1 MIKGVSVEDQDLE
14 VCNLRTDGATSVL
27 IEAGVLTEDDIVHL
41 PYDNTANSGMD
52 AMSPVITANPQVT
65 HWMLWSCNDDGVLGA
80 WRALQNSGISADNV
94 IGVGINGQLAA
105 EEFKKGEPSGLRA
118 SLMAQAKGH
127 GGTAV
132 EFIYNYVANGEE
144 IPQLT
149 FIPAAVM
156 TADNWAE
163 LTGQN

>member
-1 MIKGVSVEDQDLE
+1 M
-14 VCNLRTDGATSVL
+14 
-27 IEAGVLTEDDIVHL
+27 
-41 PYDNTANSGMD
+41 
-52 AMSPVITANPQVT
+52 
-65 HWMLWSCNDDGVLGA
+65 
-80 WRALQNSGISADNV
+80 

-132 EFIYNYVANGEE
+132 QFIYDYVVNGKE

-163 LTGQN
+163 LTGEN